1 MDENEDIYPQ
11 PLMPRT
17 ASIPEVVIPQASK
30 EIVGTST
37 AVPLASRIAVDISSV
52 LPLEE
57 ILLPS
62 EDIQRLGKRNTVA
75 DDEREAVVP
84 RRCTDGNGGSGDSQK
99 MKRDQ
104 EAPSWG
110 VEEHAFYC
118 SRGTARPDPLF
129 LLLASSNISISSFVR
144 MN

>member
-11 PLMPRT
+11 PLMSRT

-37 AVPLASRIAVDISSV
+37 AVPLASRIAVDISSI

-62 EDIQRLGKRNTVA
+62 KDIQRSGKRKTVA

-84 RRCTDGNGGSGDSQK
+84 RRCTEGGGGSGDSRK
-99 MKRDQ
+99 MKRDR
-104 EAPSWG
+104 EAPS
-110 VEEHAFYC
+110 
-118 SRGTARPDPLF
+118 
-129 LLLASSNISISSFVR
+129 
-144 MN
+144 